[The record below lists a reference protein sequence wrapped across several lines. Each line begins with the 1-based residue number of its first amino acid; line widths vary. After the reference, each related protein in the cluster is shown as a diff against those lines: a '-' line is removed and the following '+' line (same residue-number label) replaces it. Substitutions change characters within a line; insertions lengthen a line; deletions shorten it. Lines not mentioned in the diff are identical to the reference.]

1 VPAHYYP
8 TGLYHDGVQIPMCS
22 ASPSSPTTHICVTSF
37 TGNKYSGFIATGKA
51 DQNGRIGFG

>member
-1 VPAHYYP
+1 MPAHYYP